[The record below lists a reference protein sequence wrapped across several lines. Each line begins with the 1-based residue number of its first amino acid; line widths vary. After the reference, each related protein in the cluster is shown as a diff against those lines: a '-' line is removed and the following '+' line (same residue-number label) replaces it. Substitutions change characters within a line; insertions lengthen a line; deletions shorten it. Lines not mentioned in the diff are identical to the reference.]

1 MRAVVCRE
9 YGTPE
14 DLVLD
19 ELPNPTP
26 GPGQVVVKV
35 RAAAVN
41 YPDVLLIA
49 GKYQIKVPPPFSPG
63 SEMAGDVLAVG
74 DGVDYRPGDRVSA
87 TTFVGAFAEQA
98 VVDARGLTPIPDGV
112 DYADAAAFGVTNRT
126 AYYTLR
132 TVAPVKP
139 GDWVVVLG
147 AGGGVG
153 LAAVDIAVLMGA
165 RVIAAASGAE
175 KLEVC
180 RQRGAEAVI
189 DYDRE
194 DLRTRLK
201 EITGPDGAQ
210 VVVDPVG
217 GRYSE
222 PALRGLGRGGRFVT
236 LGYAAGDIP
245 AIPLNLVLLK
255 GITVQGMEIRTFMV
269 DHPDEIARD
278 DAELRQLFAEG
289 DCDRTSGRVSR
300 WSRPPPRCATS
311 LTARRSARS
320 SSISSA
326 EQAAS
331 RATQGSPTRR
341 WSGHLCVCSRRKSG
355 RDDVEA
361 GVRSVQ
367 DTQQRRQSLG
377 VAGGL
382 QPGRCEIACGGGQQ
396 AHLVGQGHGDGGGR
410 GICRDTCGRP
420 ARRCAT

>member
-19 ELPNPTP
+19 ELPDPTA
-26 GPGQVVVKV
+26 GPGQVVVRV

-41 YPDVLLIA
+41 YPDVLMIA

-74 DGVDYRPGDRVSA
+74 DGVVDYRPGDRVAA
-87 TTFVGAFAEQA
+87 TTFVGSFAEQA
-98 VVDARGLTPIPDGV
+98 VVDARGLTPVPDGV

-165 RVIAAASGAE
+165 KVIAVASGPE

-180 RQRGAEAVI
+180 RQRGAQAVV

-194 DLRTRLK
+194 DLKARLK
-201 EITGPDGAQ
+201 EITGEGGSQ
-210 VVVDPVG
+210 IVVDPVG
-217 GRYSE
+217 GPYSE
-222 PALRGLGRGGRFVT
+222 PALRSLGRGGKFVT
-236 LGYAAGDIP
+236 LGYAAGTIP

-255 GITVQGMEIRTFMV
+255 GITVQGMEIRTFMI
-269 DHPDEIARD
+269 DYPEQMARD

-289 DCDRTSGRVSR
+289 KL
-300 WSRPPPRCATS
+300 RPY
-311 LTARRSARS
+311 LGARFPL
-320 SSISSA
+320 
-326 EQAAS
+326 EQAATAL
-331 RATQGSPTRR
+331 RYVAD
-341 WSGHLCVCSRRKSG
+341 RKAIG
-355 RDDVEA
+355 KVVIDI
-361 GVRSVQ
+361 Q
-367 DTQQRRQSLG
+367 
-377 VAGGL
+377 
-382 QPGRCEIACGGGQQ
+382 
-396 AHLVGQGHGDGGGR
+396 
-410 GICRDTCGRP
+410 
-420 ARRCAT
+420 